1 MASLDDHRGEE
12 RDRRLAE
19 AATWRVTLSEA
30 DLETSEDFEAWLAAD
45 ARNAAAWRHME
56 GLWDHFGDNATAPE
70 LMAARQE
77 TLERASRC
85 HARRHRVGWRRAWG
99 SNLVAASVAA
109 VAVLAGLATGGA
121 WYVTKPDVYHT
132 ALGERRTVLL
142 SDGSRVALDSNTV
155 LKVRM
160 LAGERKL
167 DLIQGQ
173 ARFDVAH
180 DAARPFQV
188 HARGET
194 VVATGTSFNVD
205 LIGQKVLVT
214 LIEGAVSILQDRPV
228 RFLPVAPQTPAPVL
242 ARLTSGEEL
251 IAPTPEPHSTFAPIA
266 AVQVVQNVNLDKAT
280 AWESG
285 QLIFEDEPLSS
296 VAERV
301 SRYAAHPV
309 TAEGSAGALRI
320 SGVFNAGDTATFVD
334 TVQRAFPVQAEQAED
349 GSVTLRPR
357 G

>member
-1 MASLDDHRGEE
+1 MPSLTDHKGEE
-12 RDRRLAE
+12 RDRRLAA
-19 AATWRVTLSEA
+19 AATWRVMLSEA

-77 TLERASRC
+77 TLERASRSR
-85 HARRHRVGWRRAWG
+85 ARRHRVVRRRAWRP
-99 SNLVAASVAA
+99 NLIAASAA
-109 VAVLAGLATGGA
+109 ALAVLAAGGA
-121 WYVTKPDVYHT
+121 WYVTMPDVYRT

-160 LAGERKL
+160 LARERKL

-214 LIEGAVSILQDRPV
+214 LIEGRVSILQDRPA
-228 RFLPVAPQTPAPVL
+228 RFLPVVRQAPAPVL

-251 IAPTPEPHSTFAPIA
+251 ITPTPEPHSTFAPIA

-285 QLIFEDEPLSS
+285 QLIFENEPLSS

-301 SRYAAHPV
+301 SRYAANPV

-334 TVQRAFPVQAEQAED
+334 TVQRAFPVQADQAED

>member
-1 MASLDDHRGEE
+1 MASLADHRGEE

-30 DLETSEDFEAWLAAD
+30 ELETSEDFEAWLAAD
-45 ARNAAAWRHME
+45 ARNATAWRHME

-77 TLERASRC
+77 TLERASRS

-99 SNLVAASVAA
+99 SNLVAASAAA
-109 VAVLAGLATGGA
+109 VAVLAGLAAGGA

-155 LKVRM
+155 LQVRM
-160 LAGERKL
+160 LARERKL
-167 DLIQGQ
+167 DLIRGQ

-180 DAARPFQV
+180 DADRPFQV

-214 LIEGAVSILQDRPV
+214 LIEGTVSILQDRPA
-228 RFLPVAPQTPAPVL
+228 RFLPAAPQAPAPVL

-251 IAPTPEPHSTFAPIA
+251 ITPETHSTSAPVA
-266 AVQVVQNVNLDKAT
+266 AVQVVQNVNLDKTT

-334 TVQRAFPVQAEQAED
+334 TVQRAFPVQVEQAED

-357 G
+357 D

>member
-1 MASLDDHRGEE
+1 MPSLTDHRGEE

-19 AATWRVTLSEA
+19 AATWRVTLSDA
-30 DLETSEDFEAWLAAD
+30 DLETSDDFEAWLAAD
-45 ARNAAAWRHME
+45 AKNAVAWRHME
-56 GLWDHFGDNATAPE
+56 RLWDHFGDNATAPE
-70 LMAARQE
+70 LMAVRQE
-77 TLERASRC
+77 TLERASRSQ
-85 HARRHRVGWRRAWG
+85 ARRHRVGRRRAWAP
-99 SNLVAASVAA
+99 SLVAASAAA
-109 VAVLAGLATGGA
+109 VAVLAAGGA

-160 LAGERKL
+160 LARERKL

-214 LIEGAVSILQDRPV
+214 LIEGRVSILQDRPA
-228 RFLPVAPQTPAPVL
+228 RFLPIAPQAPAAVL

-251 IAPTPEPHSTFAPIA
+251 ITPTPEPHSAFASIA
-266 AVQVVQNVNLDKAT
+266 AVQVIQNVNLDKAT

-285 QLIFEDEPLSS
+285 QLIFENEPLSS

-301 SRYAAHPV
+301 SRYAANPV
-309 TAEGSAGALRI
+309 TAEGSAGALKI
-320 SGVFNAGDTATFVD
+320 SGVFNAGDTATFID
-334 TVQRAFPVQAEQAED
+334 TVQRAFPVQADQAED